1 MLTDQVKNIHII
13 SIGGSVMHDLAITLK
28 KLGNIVTG
36 SDDIIYDPS
45 KSKLKSKGLLPK
57 EFGYFKKNIHNKIDF
72 VITGMHTKKNNVE
85 LNEARKKNIPIL
97 SYPEYIT
104 KLSENKHRIVI
115 AGSHGKTTITSMIM
129 HVLKSNKIK
138 FDYVIGAKAHGFKNN
153 ISISNNPIIIIEG
166 DEYLTSPLDK
176 SPKFLKYNHH
186 IALINGIEWDHFNVF
201 KNEKIYVDQFYKLIK
216 MTPKGGEII
225 YFENDKRI
233 IALLE
238 KYKNENTTLKPFSH
252 EKYSLNKKSAFILD
266 ENNKKIKLN
275 VFGKHN
281 MQNIAGAKLV
291 CEQLGIKQKHFYL
304 GIKTYNL
311 PEKRL
316 QKIYDKKIKIFIDFA
331 HSPSKLKATIN
342 AVKNQH
348 KEKLLSI
355 YELHSSSSFNFKFL
369 EKYNNSLNDSDYSII
384 YISNKKLN
392 LFTEKISENKLQ
404 KFFNDKNIKLV
415 NSINPLKKIIRSNKY
430 KKYNKLFMSS
440 GNFDDFNIYNFYNES
455 K

>member
-1 MLTDQVKNIHII
+1 MQTDQVKNIHII

-57 EFGYFKKNIHNKIDF
+57 ELGYFKKNIHNKIDF

-104 KLSENKHRIVI
+104 KLSENKHRVVI

-166 DEYLTSPLDK
+166 DEYLTSPLDR

-233 IALLE
+233 IGLLE
-238 KYKNENTTLKPFSH
+238 KYKNENTTLKPYSH
-252 EKYSLNKKSAFILD
+252 EKYSFNKKSAFILD

-281 MQNIAGAKLV
+281 MQNIAGAKII
-291 CEQLGIKQKHFYL
+291 CEQLGVKTDYFYKS
-304 GIKTYNL
+304 ISSYKL
-311 PEKRL
+311 PHRRL
-316 QKIYDKKIKIFIDFA
+316 QIISDKKNKIFRDFA
-331 HSPSKLKATIN
+331 HSPSKLMATIN
-342 AVKNQH
+342 AVKLQYSD
-348 KEKLLSI
+348 KLLSV
-355 YELHSSSSFNFKFL
+355 YELHSSSSFDFTFLKNYKDTLDGSDFSVIYISENNLKKFSKEIDENMIKNIFN
-369 EKYNNSLNDSDYSII
+369 EKKLVL
-384 YISNKKLN
+384 ISNKKEL
-392 LFTEKISENKLQ
+392 
-404 KFFNDKNIKLV
+404 DKYIN
-415 NSINPLKKIIRSNKY
+415 NSKY
-430 KKYNKLFMSS
+430 KSYNKLLMSS
-440 GNFDDFNIYNFYNES
+440 GNFDGYNVGE
-455 K
+455 